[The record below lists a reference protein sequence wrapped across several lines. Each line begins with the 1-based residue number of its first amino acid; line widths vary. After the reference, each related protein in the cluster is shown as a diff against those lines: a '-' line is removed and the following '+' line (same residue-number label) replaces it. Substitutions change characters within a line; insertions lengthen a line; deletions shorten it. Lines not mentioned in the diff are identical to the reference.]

1 MADNMIYTGVSNS
14 PINPVMDKVYKSP
27 MDNIR
32 FGAEDANV
40 AKYVAYG
47 NRANKKLYF
56 DSSCTEE
63 AVLSKADAEYA
74 FQRGM
79 LIICCLGNYLIP
91 LAMTDSGFF
100 TVDPSL
106 PEAPLTKWTIS
117 DT

>member
-47 NRANKKLYF
+47 NTEDSALYLE
-56 DSSCTEE
+56 SSYTT
-63 AVLSKADAEYA
+63 AVSKADAEYA

-79 LIICCLGNYLIP
+79 LIIKNGTNYLVPVSMIG
-91 LAMTDSGFF
+91 TNIV
-100 TVDPSL
+100 TVGGSTSS
-106 PEAPLTKWTIS
+106 ATLTEWAVS
-117 DT
+117 DN

>member
-47 NRANKKLYF
+47 NREDNKLYLE
-56 DSSCTEE
+56 SSYET
-63 AVLSKADAEYA
+63 AISKADAEYA

-79 LIICCLGNYLIP
+79 LIIYDGLSYLVPVSMFGTSISTVGGNSSTATLIEW
-91 LAMTDSGFF
+91 A
-100 TVDPSL
+100 V
-106 PEAPLTKWTIS
+106 S

>member
-47 NRANKKLYF
+47 KSETKELYLEP
-56 DSSCTEE
+56 SYKT
-63 AVLSKADAEYA
+63 VISKTDAEYA

-79 LIICCLGNYLIP
+79 LIIRIRNTYLIP
-91 LAMTDSGFF
+91 SGMLDGNIF
-100 TVDPSL
+100 TVDPTTPDGSL
-106 PEAPLTKWTIS
+106 MVWKTSNT
-117 DT
+117 

>member
-47 NRANKKLYF
+47 KSETKELYLEP
-56 DSSCTEE
+56 SYKT
-63 AVLSKADAEYA
+63 VISKADAEYA

-79 LIICCLGNYLIP
+79 LIIRTTNGYLIP
-91 LAMTDSGFF
+91 SGMIDRTIF
-100 TVDPSL
+100 TIDP
-106 PEAPLTKWTIS
+106 TKPDGGFMLWKTS
-117 DT
+117 NT